1 MNHIKWLLVSDVHFP
16 RHCPR
21 KVELFLK
28 VAKAWKPD
36 AIDLLGDIDDA
47 DSTSRWVEGTPRAI
61 ELVDP
66 GVLATREFMYELTQ
80 ITKSEDNHFH
90 DGNHGWYRHKKYL
103 EKNAA
108 PFLGLINA
116 ETLYQPSNYGF
127 EFHDYDDKPI
137 RRFGNMFA
145 HHGESI
151 SKHSG
156 ESVRNDVQ
164 KELVSLVRG
173 HCFSE
178 DTEILTPTGWKNY
191 KDISVGSQVMT
202 LNRDSSELEWN
213 AVNEKFVY
221 SVYKDLISVKSHGL
235 DLMVTPGHGLWVAP
249 KNGKFKVETAE
260 ESFGKRR
267 QFISVTDGAQ
277 LSDLKIIIDRNNFVG
292 KSDWA
297 TIPYNGNVWCVNVN
311 NSTLVV
317 RRNRKTAIT
326 MNSHRQGSYFS
337 NHELASLALEGYEIG
352 HLCDEDQMKYEATK
366 NWQAGFA
373 IAHVENDIPFVQLI
387 QVKMTDLGYTCYI
400 DGKRFIA

>member
-1 MNHIKWLLVSDVHFP
+1 MSHIKWLTVSDIHFP
-16 RHCPR
+16 NHCKR

-127 EFHDYDDKPI
+127 QFHDYDDKPV

-164 KELVSLVRG
+164 KELVSLIRG
-173 HCFSE
+173 H
-178 DTEILTPTGWKNY
+178 
-191 KDISVGSQVMT
+191 
-202 LNRDSSELEWN
+202 
-213 AVNEKFVY
+213 
-221 SVYKDLISVKSHGL
+221 
-235 DLMVTPGHGLWVAP
+235 
-249 KNGKFKVETAE
+249 
-260 ESFGKRR
+260 
-267 QFISVTDGAQ
+267 
-277 LSDLKIIIDRNNFVG
+277 
-292 KSDWA
+292 
-297 TIPYNGNVWCVNVN
+297 
-311 NSTLVV
+311 
-317 RRNRKTAIT
+317 
-326 MNSHRQGSYFS
+326 SHRQGAYFS
-337 NHELASLALEGYEIG
+337 NHELAGLALEGYEIG
-352 HLCDEDQMKYEATK
+352 HLCNEDAMKYETTK

-373 IAHVENDIPFVQLI
+373 IAHVENDVPFVQLI
-387 QVKMTDLGYTCYI
+387 QVKLTDEGYTCWI
-400 DGKRFIA
+400 DGKKFVT